1 MPHPKTSQH
10 PGRILR
16 TSCNIPH
23 QRVRGLSYHDRSFS
37 SAVASAK
44 AVLTLP
50 CSGKRSA
57 IDIPGISLDC
67 AALSTP
73 DGVQICTRI
82 KFQSLTLG
90 RSFRFCILICL
101 CRLFFGIC
109 TAATMHVPSCVAY
122 LIAVGM
128 TLMESF
134 QTRGRGV
141 VHEVAL
147 RRMFLSPL
155 LCPK

>member
-1 MPHPKTSQH
+1 MTVHSPP
-10 PGRILR
+10 P
-16 TSCNIPH
+16 
-23 QRVRGLSYHDRSFS
+23 SFPQKKFWPCLV
-37 SAVASAK
+37 AVNEAQ
-44 AVLTLP
+44 LT
-50 CSGKRSA
+50 
-57 IDIPGISLDC
+57 PGISLDC